1 MVVVEKDNI
10 VDGSCFVAIYEERRI
25 GGTRKREYVL
35 VDTTETITHEPK
47 YFLLSECA
55 YRLVLASLSVLVCMT
70 RSRA

>member
-47 YFLLSECA
+47 
-55 YRLVLASLSVLVCMT
+55 
-70 RSRA
+70 

>member
-25 GGTRKREYVL
+25 GGTRKMEYVL

-47 YFLLSECA
+47 
-55 YRLVLASLSVLVCMT
+55 
-70 RSRA
+70 